1 MKPSKDKRTG
11 NVVESKRKVKKALKE
26 KKIDIAIDTG
36 WPFIGPFMKFLESTG
51 IMKGLKGI
59 AGCQIRKMLA
69 PHIFTLLYILKIII
83 GIPKIRGSEK
93 LLGDLG
99 AMNLVGL
106 NVDSLMDGLCKR
118 GDANQHGKGYK
129 KNSLC
134 YGRFYITGQ
143 C

>member
-1 MKPSKDKRTG
+1 MKSSKDKRTG
-11 NVVESKRKVKKALKE
+11 NVVENKRKVKKALKE
-26 KKIDIAIDTG
+26 KKIDLAINTS

-59 AGCQIRKMLA
+59 TGGQIRKMLA
-69 PHIFTLLYILKIII
+69 PHIFILLYILKIII
-83 GIPKIRGSEK
+83 GVPKIRGSEK

-99 AMNLVGL
+99 AMNLVGF

-118 GDANQHGKGYK
+118 GDANQHGKGHK
-129 KNSLC
+129 KNSLR